1 MLTLNEKEM
10 FDIVINN
17 NIKLPDIADDPRFT
31 PLQGDARV
39 IRNLLFVKVG
49 EHISHKK
56 DTFLKIEKYRDTH
69 KWVKIDEN
77 NNVKFITVVYRLDDE
92 YYKHGS
98 YSRVVLQLNNN
109 LIDVLATFLK
119 VSTIETIDIHH
130 TNIWGDDADVAIPCW
145 VKKDTVFLNKY
156 LKS

>member
-10 FDIVINN
+10 FNIVFDN
-17 NIKLPDIADDPRFT
+17 NIEIPDVADDPRFPPT
-31 PLQGDARV
+31 VGDERLR
-39 IRNLLFVKVG
+39 RNMLFVKIG
-49 EHISHKK
+49 EHISDQQH
-56 DTFLKIEKYRDTH
+56 TYLKVERYRETH
-69 KWVKIDEN
+69 KWAKIDEN

-130 TNIWGDDADVAIPCW
+130 TNLWGDDAAIPCW
-145 VKKDTVFLNKY
+145 VEKDTVFLNKY